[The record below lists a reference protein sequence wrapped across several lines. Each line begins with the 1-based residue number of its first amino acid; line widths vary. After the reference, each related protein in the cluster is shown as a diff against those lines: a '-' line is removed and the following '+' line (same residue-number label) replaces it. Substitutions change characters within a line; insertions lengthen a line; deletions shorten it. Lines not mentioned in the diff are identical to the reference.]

1 MPNWKK
7 VIVSG
12 SDAHLKEVTSS
23 GGISLGDD
31 VFLNLGDADD
41 LQLYHDGSNSYIKD
55 NGTGNIFYR
64 SGTQTFQNAAGSKTM
79 AVFNAANSVDLNFNN
94 TQKFQTTN
102 TGINVTGSIVLT
114 GNIVGKSDGTTEIGD
129 YSDGAIKIIR
139 MVQGGEIHFGDT
151 TTSNFFGITEG
162 TANSFGDSDTMGI
175 YYRNG
180 LNIYSANNTQRLK
193 VHANGRVGIN
203 TTADAG
209 FLLDVNG
216 TSRLTGNVT
225 LQADISGSSATT
237 ASFARIEATTISA
250 SRVDVDAG
258 TLAIGGTSITKTVAD
273 NIQDTSGTNTG
284 DITLAGGSKDFIQL
298 TNQVVTVNQVD
309 LTDDVTGVLP
319 SANLDSDTA
328 HLTTTQTFSGIKT
341 FSAPITAS
349 AGVSGSASSTGS
361 FGKVSIGSTGLAQSG
376 SELFEVKGNLG
387 TLFTITDEMS
397 GSIFSAN
404 TIAGIP
410 VIEAFSDQ
418 TVRLG
423 PLANQVEVGLGGHI
437 TSSANISSSAT
448 LIGANISSSGDI
460 VADGDVV
467 AYNSSDMRLKNNL
480 KVIEGALDKIDG
492 IAGYEFDW
500 NDNSPGWARERGHDV
515 GVVAQEIEKIHPEIV
530 EERKNGY
537 LGVDYKRLVP
547 LLIQSIKELKQ
558 EVEELK
564 KKV

>member
-180 LNIYSANNTQRLK
+180 LNIYSANNVQRLK

-258 TLAIGGTSITKTVAD
+258 TLAIGGTSINKSVAD
-273 NIQDTSGTNTG
+273 NIQNTSGTNTG
-284 DITLAGGSKDFIQL
+284 DITLAGGSKDFVQL
-298 TNQVVTVNQVD
+298 TNQVLTINQVD

-349 AGVSGSASSTGS
+349 AGVSGSVSSTGS
-361 FGKVSIGSTGLAQSG
+361 FGKMVVGSTALANSG
-376 SELFEVKGNLG
+376 STLFEIKGQQG
-387 TLFTITDEMS
+387 TLFNVTDEMS
-397 GSIFSAN
+397 GSIFTAN

-418 TVRLG
+418 SVKLG
-423 PLANQVEVGLGGHI
+423 PFGNRFTIDVSGNV
-437 TSSANISSSAT
+437 SASA
-448 LIGANISSSGDI
+448 DI

-480 KVIEGALDKIDG
+480 KVIEGALEKIDG

-500 NDNSPGWARERGHDV
+500 NDNSPGWARQRGHDV